1 MREASF
7 DDGARFLYS
16 GKVDRWGR
24 GSDAAAV
31 IGGTRPDVGERW
43 RDPAAL
49 R

>member
-7 DDGARFLYS
+7 DDGTAFFTVERPT
-16 GKVDRWGR
+16 GEGR
-24 GSDAAAV
+24 GSGAAI